1 MRTLEA
7 LEANAGEALTR
18 ATEAERVKDMSAF
31 CVVTHVEGY
40 VTESSVFETFS
51 VEGGVVLESLL
62 VIYKSR

>member
-1 MRTLEA
+1 M
-7 LEANAGEALTR
+7 TR

-51 VEGGVVLESLL
+51 VEGGVVFESLL